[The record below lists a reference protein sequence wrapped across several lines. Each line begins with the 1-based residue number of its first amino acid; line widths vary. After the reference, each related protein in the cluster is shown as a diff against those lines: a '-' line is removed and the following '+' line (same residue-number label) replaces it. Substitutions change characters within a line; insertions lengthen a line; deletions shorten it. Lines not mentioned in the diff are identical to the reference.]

1 MEDLLKNPKVTGLP
15 NLTKG
20 ACAMQY
26 LVTLEWIDPIGNGAS
41 APKEFAQVID
51 QAVVPSMEVLAKLT
65 EQKKILAGGNL
76 SGERAAAFIVEA
88 SSNDEVTELVQS
100 IPFWA
105 LCKWKVTP
113 LESFQHHAAFASQIS
128 EGLKAAS

>member
-1 MEDLLKNPKVTGLP
+1 MEDLPKNPKVTGRP

-26 LVTLEWIDPIGNGAS
+26 LVTLEWIDPMGNGAS

-51 QAVVPSMEVLAKLT
+51 QAVVPSMEALAKLT

-76 SGERAAAFIVEA
+76 SGERASAFVVEA

-113 LESFQHHAAFASQIS
+113 LESFQHHAAFASQLS
-128 EGLKAAS
+128 EGLKAV

>member
-1 MEDLLKNPKVTGLP
+1 
-15 NLTKG
+15 
-20 ACAMQY
+20 MQY
-26 LVTLEWIDPIGNGAS
+26 LVTLEWIDHIANGAS

-51 QAVVPSMEVLAKLT
+51 QAVVPSMEVLAKLI

-113 LESFQHHAAFASQIS
+113 LESFQHHAAFAGQIS